1 MIFVFDYIVRV
12 PKLSKNGRLNLP
24 AGDCNLFIE
33 TKMQKYITKYIKHIA
48 VSVFSFQH
56 TSTNCINKR

>member
-24 AGDCNLFIE
+24 GDCNLFIE

-48 VSVFSFQH
+48 VSVFLFNTQAQ
-56 TSTNCINKR
+56 TASTNDN